1 MNLSKFSERLGELI
15 FYAQKTQEQVAFD
28 LNCAQSSISRYLS
41 GRALPTLETAVSIA
55 DYFNCSVDFLLGL
68 KSENEGG
75 KFNACPPFG
84 ERLLQICSEKGISRY
99 RLQKLTN
106 ISESVIRYWVQGKT
120 SPSLINVALIAEK
133 LEISVDYLLGREK

>member
-15 FYAQKTQEQVAFD
+15 FYGQKTQAQLAAEVG
-28 LNCAQSSISRYLS
+28 CKQSSISRYLS
-41 GRALPTLETAVSIA
+41 GEALPTLETTVKLA
-55 DYFNCSVDFLLGL
+55 DYFNCTTDFILGL
-68 KSENEGG
+68 KSENEAG

-84 ERLLQICSEKGISRY
+84 ERLLKICSEKGISRY

-106 ISESVIRYWVQGKT
+106 ISESVMRYWVQGKT
-120 SPSLINVALIAEK
+120 SPSVLNVALIAEK